1 MRADAVYYLRS
12 KVRFS
17 NPFFDEVGS
26 DYFYSFVLAV
36 WEPTPAPTTPT
47 LQPLV
52 LPRVEGSD
60 RAQLLRIRRC
70 IRCGKYRVHRTVVS
84 SATLVTER
92 CRANPSSFP
101 AGKLPSALCMSNGT
115 VRQGSSESNRHVAR
129 QQPSSSF

>member
-70 IRCGKYRVHRTVVS
+70 IRCGKYRV
-84 SATLVTER
+84 
-92 CRANPSSFP
+92 
-101 AGKLPSALCMSNGT
+101 LPRYQAEQPEVPFECGALADSHVASCAALCPVWLSDL
-115 VRQGSSESNRHVAR
+115 
-129 QQPSSSF
+129 